1 MEYQANESGILIQKN
16 TIQVNEPER
25 ALLQTVHV
33 EGIGPVKTLI
43 DSGNSSSS
51 ISLDLLTDSIISK
64 IDDPEMKNWK
74 LAILNPSKTLYLG
87 SIELDVRYLG
97 RTVKKMYFYVYNKM
111 NVPMILGANWIRKSH
126 TILQSDGTK
135 LQASLSGK
143 RKWFTKQSYSGDGLF
158 YFPSAAQV
166 PVELDE
172 PIGSVRAQITTGLS
186 QSIIRRELL
195 TDLQLSQVIPTSD
208 TTILSPYWQVSNKRF
223 KVEGLVSLNV
233 TIQGMTTC
241 VENVRVVSEMDFPSI
256 VLVLGMDWINKSRV
270 VIRAKGSKITV
281 SPPTI
286 HYQKCTNSYTR
297 FD

>member
-1 MEYQANESGILIQKN
+1 M
-16 TIQVNEPER
+16 
-25 ALLQTVHV
+25 LQTVHV
-33 EGIGPVKTLI
+33 GGIGPVKTLI
-43 DSGNSSSS
+43 DSGDSSSA

-64 IDDPEMKNWK
+64 IDQVVMKNWK
-74 LAILNPSKTLYLG
+74 LAIRNPSKTFYLG
-87 SIELDVRYLG
+87 SIELDVSYLG
-97 RTVKKMYFYVYNKM
+97 KTVTKMYFYVYNKM
-111 NVPMILGANWIRKSH
+111 NVSMILGANWIRKSH

-135 LQASLSGK
+135 LQVSLSGK
-143 RKWFTKQSYSGDGLF
+143 GKKWFTKQSYSGDGLF
-158 YFPSAAQV
+158 YFPSAAEV

-233 TIQGMTTC
+233 TIQGVTTC

-256 VLVLGMDWINKSRV
+256 VLVLGMDCINKSRA

-286 HYQKCTNSYTR
+286 YYQKCTNSYTR